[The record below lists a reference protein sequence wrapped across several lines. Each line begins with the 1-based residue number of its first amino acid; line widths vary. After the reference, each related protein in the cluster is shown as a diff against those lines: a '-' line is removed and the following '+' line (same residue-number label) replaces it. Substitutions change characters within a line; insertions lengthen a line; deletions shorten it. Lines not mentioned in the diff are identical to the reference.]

1 MDIAIINTILI
12 TFEGKGLGLIKNGGV
27 GIEGDEISFIGR
39 MSEFDYKNADLIIDG
54 ENKHATLPGLINAHI
69 HSPLT
74 ICRGAVHDVPE
85 IEYMFKGLS
94 VFVNHLK
101 SEDSILGTKLT
112 VIEGIRSG
120 TTTFAEYENNVKT
133 LVENVYLPY
142 NTRVVAT
149 ETINE
154 RGYVNIQ
161 KPTELY
167 EFNRAKGEDAFK
179 RANKLYDDYKYNEL
193 VTPMYG
199 PQALDMLTLD
209 FLREIKEEALNND
222 SKLHMHIAQGARERI
237 QIAKRY
243 GKDMTAVKLLKTNDL
258 LDSKL
263 IAAHIHDT
271 TTEERALLIK
281 NGVKMVGC
289 PSAIS
294 KVDGI
299 IPPLE
304 DYIRLGGIAGIGTD
318 EAPGSGHHNLL
329 NEIKMASILSKTVF
343 QDPTVLPPWESL
355 KLATIGGAKVLG
367 LEDQI
372 GSLKVGKK
380 ADVITIDLYRP
391 YLTPIISTPFHNI
404 LANLVYSCKGDETD
418 TVIINGKPI
427 LLNNEFLDID
437 ETSIIDEVNSRA
449 KEIFEIAAKDWKN
462 SGSKMVEYHK
472 FGFI

>member
-12 TFEGKGLGLIKNGGV
+12 TFEGKGLGIIKNGGL
-27 GIEGDEISFIGR
+27 GIEDDKISFVGR
-39 MSEFDYKNADLIIDG
+39 MPDFNFQKADLIIDG
-54 ENKHATLPGLINAHI
+54 ESKHATLPGLINAHI

-85 IEYMFKGLS
+85 IEYMFKNLGI
-94 VFVNHLK
+94 FVNHLK
-101 SEDSILGTKLT
+101 PEDSILGTKLA

-120 TTTFAEYENNVKT
+120 TTTFTEYENNVKN
-133 LVENVYLPY
+133 LVEKVYLPY

-154 RGYVNIQ
+154 RNYVNIH
-161 KPTELY
+161 KLTDLY
-167 EFNRAKGEDAFK
+167 KFSRAKGEDSFN
-179 RANKLYDDYKYNEL
+179 RAKILFDDYKNHEL

-199 PQALDMLTLD
+199 PQALDMLTMD
-209 FLREIKEEALNND
+209 FLKEIKEEALNNG
-222 SKLHMHIAQGARERI
+222 SKLHMHIAQGAREYM
-237 QIAKRY
+237 QITKRY
-243 GKDMTAVKLLKTNDL
+243 GKDMTAVKLLNANNL
-258 LDSKL
+258 LDSTL
-263 IAAHIHDT
+263 IAAHIHGT
-271 TTEERALLIK
+271 STEERALLVK

-299 IPPLE
+299 VPPLG

-355 KLATIGGAKVLG
+355 KLATIGGAEVLG
-367 LEDQI
+367 LEEQI

-380 ADVITIDLYRP
+380 ADVITIDLFLP
-391 YLTPIISTPFHNI
+391 QLIPIISFPFHNI
-404 LANLVYSCKGDETD
+404 LANLVYSCKGNEIDN
-418 TVIINGKPI
+418 VIINGKPI
-427 LLNNEFLDID
+427 ILNNKFAEIN
-437 ETSIIDEVNSRA
+437 ENSIINEVNNRA
-449 KEIFEIAAKDWKN
+449 QEIFKNASEDWKKSN
-462 SGSKMVEYHK
+462 SKMVEYQK
-472 FGFI
+472 SGFI

>member
-1 MDIAIINTILI
+1 MDIAIINTLLI
-12 TFEGKGLGLIKNGGV
+12 TFEGKGLGLIRNGGLGINDGKISYV
-27 GIEGDEISFIGR
+27 GE
-39 MSEFDYKNADLIIDG
+39 MPEFEYKNTDLIIDG

-101 SEDSILGTKLT
+101 GEDSVLGTKLG
-112 VIEGIRSG
+112 VIEGVKSG
-120 TTTFAEYENNVKT
+120 TTTFTEYESDVKN
-133 LVENVYLPY
+133 LVEEVYLPF
-142 NTRVVAT
+142 NVRVVAT

-154 RGYVNIQ
+154 RSYVNIQ

-167 EFNRAKGEDAFK
+167 EFSRAKGEVSFK
-179 RANKLYDDYKYNEL
+179 RANDLYKNFKDDDM

-199 PQALDMLTLD
+199 PQALDMLTME
-209 FLREIKEEALNND
+209 FLREIKEEALNYD
-222 SKLHMHIAQGARERI
+222 SKLHMHIAQGAREHM
-237 QIAKRY
+237 QITKRY

-258 LDSKL
+258 LDSAL

-281 NGVKMVGC
+281 NDVKMVGC

-299 IPPLE
+299 IPPIG

-318 EAPGSGHHNLL
+318 EAPGSGHHNLI
-329 NEIKMASILSKTVF
+329 NEIKMASVLSKTVF

-355 KLATIGGAKVLG
+355 RLATIGGAEVLG

-380 ADVITIDLYRP
+380 ADVITIDLFHP
-391 YLTPIISTPFHNI
+391 HLIPIISFPFHNI
-404 LANLVYSCKGDETD
+404 LANIVYSCKGNEIDN
-418 TVIINGKPI
+418 VIINGKPI
-427 LLNNEFLDID
+427 LLNNKFVDIN
-437 ETSIIDEVNSRA
+437 ENSIINEANNRA
-449 KEIFEIAAKDWKN
+449 QEIFKNASKDWNN
-462 SGSKMVEYHK
+462 SNSKMVEYHQS
-472 FGFI
+472 GFI